1 VAHDGNM
8 PSHREELSGDGRPM
22 DLTKISVDLRET
34 AERIL
39 AKVAASLFKPV
50 EIQPMD
56 GWRFGW

>member
-1 VAHDGNM
+1 
-8 PSHREELSGDGRPM
+8 M